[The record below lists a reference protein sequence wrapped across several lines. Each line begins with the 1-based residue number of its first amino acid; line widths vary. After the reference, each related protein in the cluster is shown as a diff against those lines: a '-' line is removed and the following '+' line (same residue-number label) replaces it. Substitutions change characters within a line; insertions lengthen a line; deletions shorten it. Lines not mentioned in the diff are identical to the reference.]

1 MEQNIDKYI
10 RIHNYILT
18 LVANAAY
25 ELMPQALVPLSK
37 CMYPSWPH
45 VVPQEFFRI
54 QYSGVYPT
62 TNTA

>member
-1 MEQNIDKYI
+1 MEQNKNRYI
-10 RIHNYILT
+10 RIHYILT

-37 CMYPSWPH
+37 YMYPPCPQ
-45 VVPQEFFRI
+45 VVPHEFFRI
-54 QYSGVYPT
+54 QYSEVYPT